1 MRKPILLAALLT
13 ALAYVSPAEAQF
25 GRLQRRQVSVNTAT
39 RGQGR
44 LEIGRDTTRSLDRAS
59 VILRRGGAAEV
70 HLYRGNT
77 PYVFTG
83 QWTGN
88 PGRVADLQFT
98 QRDGVPIRAS
108 GRAVLQGGDDLR
120 QVEIHGDERGQRLY
134 VAFNADGAGTV
145 GSAGSV
151 GSASGAPVYSEVTR
165 NTKGEGQLELGNDT
179 RRALSRAN
187 LVLRRGGYAE
197 ARFYRGNTPYVFT
210 GQWNE
215 VRPGV
220 VQLQLTERD
229 KVPVRAAGTA
239 YLRQNGELD
248 RVQISG
254 REQRERLQ
262 VSFAAEGSRDGRGA
276 FDYINEADKY
286 RNR

>member
-1 MRKPILLAALLT
+1 MRKPILIAALLT

-39 RGQGR
+39 PGQGR
-44 LEIGRDTTRSLDRAS
+44 LQIGQGTTRSLDRAS
-59 VILRRGGAAEV
+59 VTLRRGGAAEV
-70 HLYRGNT
+70 RLYRGNT

-88 PGRVADLQFT
+88 PGRIADLQLT

-120 QVEIHGDERGQRLY
+120 QVEIHGDERGQRLH
-134 VAFNADGAGTV
+134 VAFNADAAASNVSNAG
-145 GSAGSV
+145 
-151 GSASGAPVYSEVTR
+151 GAPAYSEVTR
-165 NTKGEGQLELGNDT
+165 NTKGEGQLEIGNDT
-179 RRALSRAN
+179 RRALNRAN

-197 ARFYRGNTPYVFT
+197 ARFYRDKTPYVFT

-220 VQLQLTERD
+220 VQLQLSQRD
-229 KVPVRAAGTA
+229 NVPVRAAGTA
-239 YLRQNGELD
+239 YLRQNGDLD

-262 VSFAAEGSRDGRGA
+262 VSFAAEGSQDGRGA
-276 FDYINEADKY
+276 FGYIEEADKY